1 MRSQSPPVRLAPANR
16 RTDTGVTEA
25 TRAGRPG
32 ALRADGG
39 MTANELLMQLEADV
53 LGAPVIAPRVAE
65 ITATGAAYA
74 AGLATGFWA
83 GLDELAANYA
93 IARRWEPQP
102 RRVGGRDLGRG
113 GTSWPQTPRPP
124 AAGSRRRCRRARP
137 RARGLER
144 RGRADAGAGPRGAVG
159 ERCRPFRACR
169 DLTTRRSEPH
179 P

>member
-93 IARRWEPQP
+93 IARRWEPQTMTP
-102 RRVGGRDLGRG
+102 SAPAGARPGTTRSGGRWG
-113 GTSWPQTPRPP
+113 WPTRSSRRALPYLPSLPRPDDAPLRATPRLTPG
-124 AAGSRRRCRRARP
+124 AAGCAPRP
-137 RARGLER
+137 RAR
-144 RGRADAGAGPRGAVG
+144 RGR
-159 ERCRPFRACR
+159 
-169 DLTTRRSEPH
+169 
-179 P
+179 